1 MNDRKTQNAMCR
13 AANSATYQKTGQAN
27 VVLTDIWPVVG
38 VNGAEGLLFR
48 GQRSGPVNAPVCV
61 SMAEYLAFAFPVR
74 RLWGDG
80 GRGLHTCQCF
90 VTVY

>member
-1 MNDRKTQNAMCR
+1 MCS
-13 AANSATYQKTGQAN
+13 AANSNTDHKTGQAN
-27 VVLTDIWPVVG
+27 VLLVLTDIWPVL
-38 VNGAEGLLFR
+38 GAEGLLFR

-61 SMAEYLAFAFPVR
+61 PMAEYLVFSFPVW
-74 RLWGDG
+74 RLWGAR